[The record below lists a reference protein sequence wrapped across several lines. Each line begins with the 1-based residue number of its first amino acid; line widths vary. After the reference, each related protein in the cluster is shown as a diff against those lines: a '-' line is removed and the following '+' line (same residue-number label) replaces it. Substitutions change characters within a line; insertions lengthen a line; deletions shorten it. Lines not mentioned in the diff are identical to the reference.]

1 VLALF
6 LSAPALAQ
14 TSIIVPFPPGGGADA
29 LARLMAPKL
38 AEIRFIRGDQAKWA
52 KLMREM
58 GIKPE

>member
-1 VLALF
+1 MRLA
-6 LSAPALAQ
+6 APL
-14 TSIIVPFPPGGGADA
+14 
-29 LARLMAPKL
+29 LPKL